1 METYR
6 ASDGA
11 ALGYEISGPTGG
23 IPLVL
28 VHGWQTDGSTWA
40 PLRSLL
46 ELKHRVVVPDLRGS
60 GASNRAPGPY
70 KVEHFASD
78 LTDLIAHLD
87 LDPAIVIGHSMGAA
101 VALRFAIDRPEALE
115 GLVLVAPVP
124 ASGLPLA
131 ENVRAFLRST
141 PGNPELGGVWLGRLL
156 GSGIEPHL
164 FKLVRDAAATVSRE
178 AGVEMFDDWTRL
190 DFADE
195 AATIETPTLAIAGGS
210 DRPQTPDFVRET
222 VVEPIEG
229 SRLEV
234 FAGAGHFLQIDATER
249 LAHTIDEFVATL

>member
-1 METYR
+1 LDTYR

-11 ALGYEISGPTGG
+11 ALGYEISGPKGG
-23 IPLVL
+23 IPLIL
-28 VHGWQTDGSTWA
+28 VHGWQTDGSTWG

-70 KVEHFASD
+70 RVERFASD
-78 LTDLIAHLD
+78 LTDLIADLD
-87 LDPAIVIGHSMGAA
+87 LDPAVVIGHSMGAA

-141 PGNPELGGVWLGRLL
+141 PGNPELGRVWLGRLL
-156 GSGIEPHL
+156 GSNVEPHL

-178 AGVEMFDDWTRL
+178 AGVEMFDDWTAL
-190 DFADE
+190 DFGDE
-195 AATIETPTLAIAGGS
+195 AATIVTPTLVVAGAN
-210 DRPQTPDFVRET
+210 DRPQTPDFIRTT
-222 VVEPIEG
+222 VVEPMENAEQ
-229 SRLEV
+229 SV
-234 FAGAGHFLQIDATER
+234 FDGAGHFVQVDAAER
-249 LAHTIDEFVATL
+249 LAHAIDAFVEDL